1 MTTTSPDRAELTEPT
16 VPIASVV
23 IPAHNEATVIG
34 RCLETLLRD
43 AAPGEFEVVVVSN
56 GSTDGTAAL
65 ARRAGADVVVET
77 DVASKSVALNLGDA
91 ETSVFPRAY
100 LDADIELDAESLR
113 AVVDQLADGALC
125 SAPRMQLAFGDASW
139 PVRAFY
145 RAFSRLPYLADD
157 PIGGVYVLS
166 RAGRARFEAFPDLTA
181 DDLFVR
187 NLFGPGERVTAPG
200 GTYTVHT
207 PRDLRS
213 LLAIRERAY
222 RGAGEYHSAG
232 HESAAG
238 STLSPSR
245 IAKGLLADP
254 VGMSVFLAVNL
265 VAKLR
270 VRRSRGARAWERDSS
285 SR

>member
-1 MTTTSPDRAELTEPT
+1 MPESHSTTPGSSP
-16 VPIASVV
+16 PIASVV
-23 IPAHNEATVIG
+23 IPAHNEASVIG
-34 RCLETLLRD
+34 RCVETLLRD

-56 GSTDGTAAL
+56 GSTDATAEV
-65 ARRAGADVVVET
+65 ARHAGHGVQVVET
-77 DVASKSVALNLGDA
+77 DVASKAVALNLGDA
-91 ETSVFPRAY
+91 ATTVFPRAY
-100 LDADIELDAESLR
+100 LDADVEMDAASLR
-113 AVVDQLADGALC
+113 GVVATLRGGALC
-125 SAPRMQLAFGDASW
+125 SAPQMHLEFGAATW

-166 RAGRARFEAFPDLTA
+166 EHGRSLFGSFPDLTA

-187 NLFGPGERVTAPG
+187 NLFAPGERVTATG

-207 PRDLRS
+207 PRDVRS

-222 RGAGEYHSAG
+222 RGAAEYSDAG
-232 HESAAG
+232 HRSAAG

-245 IAKGLLADP
+245 LLRGMLADP
-254 VGMSVFLAVNL
+254 VGMSVFLAVN
-265 VAKLR
+265 VTAKVR
-270 VRRSRGARAWERDSS
+270 VRRRASTPAWERDSS